1 MNKLTLNN
9 IAKVLVE
16 KNGLEPKEAMTFTA
30 AMFDLIHDR
39 LNEEGIVKV
48 KGLGT
53 FKMIRVE
60 ARESINVRTGER
72 VLIDSHA
79 KITFTPDAVM
89 KELVNKPFS
98 QFETVVLN
106 DDVEF
111 TDMKSEETTDETN
124 NSEQSETLV
133 DVVSEGGTPE
143 PAPVVAPEP
152 APVVAPE
159 PVAEPTP
166 VVAPEPVAEVAPEP
180 VAEVA
185 PEPVAVVAPEP
196 VAEVAPEPVAE
207 VAPEPV
213 AVVAPEPVAE
223 IAPEPAPVV
232 APEPV
237 AEVAPEPT
245 PVVAPEQTREVPEP
259 TVPSADEESEEKT
272 SAVQTCYEEDEE
284 ESHWLR
290 NIGWAFLVLVLMAA
304 SAVGG
309 YLYGVGQIPSQTA
322 MADTVSA
329 VKVNPVVTDTLVN
342 DSLKADSVAVKTEAK
357 HEDKAASE
365 QQPQEKTSQNPHD
378 KYAEMDARV
387 RTGAYKITGLDREVK
402 VRAGDNLKR
411 IARRELGSDD
421 VVCYIE
427 VFNKMNAS
435 AELKEGQTIKIP
447 ALKLKKKKQR
457 DD

>member
-16 KNGLEPKEAMTFTA
+16 KNGLEPKEAMTFTT

-124 NSEQSETLV
+124 NSEQSESLV

-143 PAPVVAPEP
+143 PAPVVVPEPVAEVAPEP

-159 PVAEPTP
+159 PVAEPVAEPAP
-166 VVAPEPVAEVAPEP
+166 VVAPEPVAEP
-180 VAEVA
+180 VA
-185 PEPVAVVAPEP
+185 
-196 VAEVAPEPVAE
+196 
-207 VAPEPV
+207 
-213 AVVAPEPVAE
+213 
-223 IAPEPAPVV
+223 EPAPVV

-245 PVVAPEQTREVPEP
+245 PVVAPEPTREVPEP
-259 TVPSADEESEEKT
+259 TAPSADEESEENT

-365 QQPQEKTSQNPHD
+365 QQPQEKTSQNLHD

-421 VVCYIE
+421 MVCYIE

>member
-16 KNGLEPKEAMTFTA
+16 KNGLEPKEAMTFTT

-124 NSEQSETLV
+124 NSEQSESLV

-143 PAPVVAPEP
+143 PAPVVVPEPVAEVAPEP

-159 PVAEPTP
+159 PVAEVVPEPTP
-166 VVAPEPVAEVAPEP
+166 VVAPEPVAEP
-180 VAEVA
+180 VA
-185 PEPVAVVAPEP
+185 
-196 VAEVAPEPVAE
+196 
-207 VAPEPV
+207 
-213 AVVAPEPVAE
+213 
-223 IAPEPAPVV
+223 EPAPVV

-245 PVVAPEQTREVPEP
+245 PVVAPEPTREVPEP
-259 TVPSADEESEEKT
+259 TAPSADEESEENT

-365 QQPQEKTSQNPHD
+365 QQPQEKTSQNLHD

-421 VVCYIE
+421 MVCYIE

>member
-16 KNGLEPKEAMTFTA
+16 KNGLEPKEAMMFTT

-124 NSEQSETLV
+124 NSEQSESLV

-143 PAPVVAPEP
+143 PAPEP
-152 APVVAPE
+152 APE
-159 PVAEPTP
+159 PVAEPT
-166 VVAPEPVAEVAPEP
+166 
-180 VAEVA
+180 
-185 PEPVAVVAPEP
+185 
-196 VAEVAPEPVAE
+196 
-207 VAPEPV
+207 
-213 AVVAPEPVAE
+213 
-223 IAPEPAPVV
+223 PEPAPVV

-245 PVVAPEQTREVPEP
+245 PVVAPEPTREVPEP
-259 TVPSADEESEEKT
+259 TVPSADEESEENT

-284 ESHWLR
+284 ESHWHR

-365 QQPQEKTSQNPHD
+365 EQPQEKTSQNLHD

-411 IARRELGSDD
+411 IARHELGSDD
-421 VVCYIE
+421 MVCYIE

>member
-16 KNGLEPKEAMTFTA
+16 KNGLEPKEAMMFTT

-124 NSEQSETLV
+124 NSEQSESLV

-143 PAPVVAPEP
+143 PAPEPAPEPVAEVAPEP

-166 VVAPEPVAEVAPEP
+166 
-180 VAEVA
+180 
-185 PEPVAVVAPEP
+185 
-196 VAEVAPEPVAE
+196 
-207 VAPEPV
+207 
-213 AVVAPEPVAE
+213 
-223 IAPEPAPVV
+223 EPAPVV
-232 APEPV
+232 APEP
-237 AEVAPEPT
+237 
-245 PVVAPEQTREVPEP
+245 TREVPEP
-259 TVPSADEESEEKT
+259 TVPSADEESEENT

-284 ESHWLR
+284 ESHWHR

-365 QQPQEKTSQNPHD
+365 QQPQEKTSQNLND

-421 VVCYIE
+421 MVCYIE

>member
-16 KNGLEPKEAMTFTA
+16 KNGLEPKEAMMFTT

-124 NSEQSETLV
+124 NSEQSESLV

-143 PAPVVAPEP
+143 PAPEPAPEPVVEVAPEPTPVVAPEPVAEVAPEP

-166 VVAPEPVAEVAPEP
+166 
-180 VAEVA
+180 
-185 PEPVAVVAPEP
+185 
-196 VAEVAPEPVAE
+196 
-207 VAPEPV
+207 
-213 AVVAPEPVAE
+213 
-223 IAPEPAPVV
+223 EPAPVV
-232 APEPV
+232 APEP
-237 AEVAPEPT
+237 
-245 PVVAPEQTREVPEP
+245 TREVPEP
-259 TVPSADEESEEKT
+259 TVPSADEESEENT

-284 ESHWLR
+284 ESHWHR

-365 QQPQEKTSQNPHD
+365 EQPQEKTSQNLHD

-421 VVCYIE
+421 MVCYIE

>member
-16 KNGLEPKEAMTFTA
+16 KNGLEPKEAMMFTT

-124 NSEQSETLV
+124 NSEQSESLV

-143 PAPVVAPEP
+143 PAPEP
-152 APVVAPE
+152 
-159 PVAEPTP
+159 
-166 VVAPEPVAEVAPEP
+166 APEPVAEV
-180 VAEVA
+180 
-185 PEPVAVVAPEP
+185 
-196 VAEVAPEPVAE
+196 
-207 VAPEPV
+207 
-213 AVVAPEPVAE
+213 
-223 IAPEPAPVV
+223 APEPAPVV

-245 PVVAPEQTREVPEP
+245 PVVAPEPVAEVAPEPTPVVAPEPTREVPEP
-259 TVPSADEESEEKT
+259 TVPSADEESEENT

-342 DSLKADSVAVKTEAK
+342 DSLKADSVAVKTKAK

-365 QQPQEKTSQNPHD
+365 EQPQEKTSQNLHD

-421 VVCYIE
+421 MVCYIE

>member
-16 KNGLEPKEAMTFTA
+16 KNGLEPKEAMMFTT

-124 NSEQSETLV
+124 NSEQSESLV

-143 PAPVVAPEP
+143 PAPEPAPEPVVEVAPEPTPVVAPEPVAEVAPEP

-159 PVAEPTP
+159 PVAEPT
-166 VVAPEPVAEVAPEP
+166 
-180 VAEVA
+180 
-185 PEPVAVVAPEP
+185 
-196 VAEVAPEPVAE
+196 
-207 VAPEPV
+207 
-213 AVVAPEPVAE
+213 
-223 IAPEPAPVV
+223 PEPAPVV

-245 PVVAPEQTREVPEP
+245 PVVAPEPTREVPEP
-259 TVPSADEESEEKT
+259 TVPSADEESEENT

-284 ESHWLR
+284 ESHWHR

-365 QQPQEKTSQNPHD
+365 QQPQEKTSQNLHD

-421 VVCYIE
+421 MVCYIE

>member
-16 KNGLEPKEAMTFTA
+16 KNGLEPKEAMMFTT

-124 NSEQSETLV
+124 NSEQSESLV
-133 DVVSEGGTPE
+133 DVVSEGETPE
-143 PAPVVAPEP
+143 PAPEP
-152 APVVAPE
+152 APE
-159 PVAEPTP
+159 PVAEPT
-166 VVAPEPVAEVAPEP
+166 
-180 VAEVA
+180 
-185 PEPVAVVAPEP
+185 
-196 VAEVAPEPVAE
+196 
-207 VAPEPV
+207 
-213 AVVAPEPVAE
+213 
-223 IAPEPAPVV
+223 PEPAPVV

-245 PVVAPEQTREVPEP
+245 PVVAPEPTREVPEP
-259 TVPSADEESEEKT
+259 TVPSADEESEENT

-284 ESHWLR
+284 ESHWHR

-342 DSLKADSVAVKTEAK
+342 DSLKADSVAVKIEAK

-365 QQPQEKTSQNPHD
+365 QQPQEKTSQNLHD

-421 VVCYIE
+421 MVCYIE

>member
-16 KNGLEPKEAMTFTA
+16 KNGLEPKEAMTFTT

-124 NSEQSETLV
+124 NSEQSESLV

-143 PAPVVAPEP
+143 PAPEP
-152 APVVAPE
+152 APE
-159 PVAEPTP
+159 PVAEPT
-166 VVAPEPVAEVAPEP
+166 
-180 VAEVA
+180 
-185 PEPVAVVAPEP
+185 
-196 VAEVAPEPVAE
+196 
-207 VAPEPV
+207 
-213 AVVAPEPVAE
+213 
-223 IAPEPAPVV
+223 PEPAPVV

-245 PVVAPEQTREVPEP
+245 PVVAPEPTREVPEP
-259 TVPSADEESEEKT
+259 TVPSADEESEENT

-284 ESHWLR
+284 ESHWHR

-365 QQPQEKTSQNPHD
+365 EQPQEKTSQNLHD

-421 VVCYIE
+421 MVCYIE

>member
-16 KNGLEPKEAMTFTA
+16 KNGLEPKEAMMFTT

-124 NSEQSETLV
+124 NSEQSESLV

-143 PAPVVAPEP
+143 PAPEP
-152 APVVAPE
+152 APE
-159 PVAEPTP
+159 PVAEPT
-166 VVAPEPVAEVAPEP
+166 
-180 VAEVA
+180 
-185 PEPVAVVAPEP
+185 
-196 VAEVAPEPVAE
+196 
-207 VAPEPV
+207 
-213 AVVAPEPVAE
+213 
-223 IAPEPAPVV
+223 PEPAPVV

-245 PVVAPEQTREVPEP
+245 PVVAPEPTREVPEP
-259 TVPSADEESEEKT
+259 TVPSANEESEENT

-284 ESHWLR
+284 ESHWHR

-365 QQPQEKTSQNPHD
+365 EQPQEKTSQNLHD

-421 VVCYIE
+421 MVCYIE

>member
-16 KNGLEPKEAMTFTA
+16 KNGLEPKEAMTFTT

-124 NSEQSETLV
+124 NSEQSESLV

-152 APVVAPE
+152 VAEPAPEPAPVVALE

-185 PEPVAVVAPEP
+185 PEP
-196 VAEVAPEPVAE
+196 
-207 VAPEPV
+207 
-213 AVVAPEPVAE
+213 
-223 IAPEPAPVV
+223 
-232 APEPV
+232 
-237 AEVAPEPT
+237 APEPT
-245 PVVAPEQTREVPEP
+245 PVVAPEPTREVPEP
-259 TVPSADEESEEKT
+259 TAPSADEESEENT

-357 HEDKAASE
+357 HEEKAASE
-365 QQPQEKTSQNPHD
+365 QQPQEKTSQNLHD

-421 VVCYIE
+421 MVCYIE

>member
-16 KNGLEPKEAMTFTA
+16 KNGLEPKEAMMFTT

-124 NSEQSETLV
+124 NSEQSESLV

-143 PAPVVAPEP
+143 PAPEP
-152 APVVAPE
+152 APE

-166 VVAPEPVAEVAPEP
+166 EPA
-180 VAEVA
+180 
-185 PEPVAVVAPEP
+185 AVVAPEP
-196 VAEVAPEPVAE
+196 VAEVAPEP
-207 VAPEPV
+207 
-213 AVVAPEPVAE
+213 
-223 IAPEPAPVV
+223 APVV
-232 APEPV
+232 ATEPV
-237 AEVAPEPT
+237 AEVVPEPT
-245 PVVAPEQTREVPEP
+245 PVVAPEPTREVPEP
-259 TVPSADEESEEKT
+259 TVPSADEESEENT

-284 ESHWLR
+284 ESHWHR

-365 QQPQEKTSQNPHD
+365 EQPQEKTSQNLHD

-421 VVCYIE
+421 MVCYIE

>member
-16 KNGLEPKEAMTFTA
+16 KNGLEPKEAMMFTT

-98 QFETVVLN
+98 QFLTVVLN

-124 NSEQSETLV
+124 NSEQSESLV

-143 PAPVVAPEP
+143 PAPEP
-152 APVVAPE
+152 APE
-159 PVAEPTP
+159 PVAEPT
-166 VVAPEPVAEVAPEP
+166 
-180 VAEVA
+180 
-185 PEPVAVVAPEP
+185 
-196 VAEVAPEPVAE
+196 
-207 VAPEPV
+207 
-213 AVVAPEPVAE
+213 
-223 IAPEPAPVV
+223 PEPAPVV

-245 PVVAPEQTREVPEP
+245 PVVAPEPTREVPEP
-259 TVPSADEESEEKT
+259 TVPSADEESEENT

-284 ESHWLR
+284 ESHGHR

-329 VKVNPVVTDTLVN
+329 VKVNPVVTDILVN

-365 QQPQEKTSQNPHD
+365 EQPQEKTSQNLHD

-421 VVCYIE
+421 MVCYIE

>member
-16 KNGLEPKEAMTFTA
+16 KNGLEPKEAMMFTT

-124 NSEQSETLV
+124 NSEQSESLV

-143 PAPVVAPEP
+143 PAPEP
-152 APVVAPE
+152 APE
-159 PVAEPTP
+159 PVAEPT
-166 VVAPEPVAEVAPEP
+166 
-180 VAEVA
+180 
-185 PEPVAVVAPEP
+185 
-196 VAEVAPEPVAE
+196 
-207 VAPEPV
+207 
-213 AVVAPEPVAE
+213 
-223 IAPEPAPVV
+223 PEPAPVV

-245 PVVAPEQTREVPEP
+245 PEVAPEPVAEPTPVVAPEPTPVVAPEPTREVPEP
-259 TVPSADEESEEKT
+259 TVPSADEESEENT

-284 ESHWLR
+284 ESHWHR

-365 QQPQEKTSQNPHD
+365 QQPQEKTSQNLHD

-421 VVCYIE
+421 MVCYIE

>member
-16 KNGLEPKEAMTFTA
+16 KNGLEPKEAMMFTT

-124 NSEQSETLV
+124 NSEQSESLV
-133 DVVSEGGTPE
+133 DVVSEGETPE
-143 PAPVVAPEP
+143 PAPEPAPEPVVEVAPEPAPEVAPEPVAEPTPEP

-166 VVAPEPVAEVAPEP
+166 
-180 VAEVA
+180 
-185 PEPVAVVAPEP
+185 
-196 VAEVAPEPVAE
+196 
-207 VAPEPV
+207 
-213 AVVAPEPVAE
+213 
-223 IAPEPAPVV
+223 EPAPVV
-232 APEPV
+232 APEP
-237 AEVAPEPT
+237 
-245 PVVAPEQTREVPEP
+245 TREVPEP
-259 TVPSADEESEEKT
+259 TVPSADEESEENT

-284 ESHWLR
+284 ESHWHR

-365 QQPQEKTSQNPHD
+365 QQPQEKTSQNLHD

-421 VVCYIE
+421 MVCYIE

>member
-16 KNGLEPKEAMTFTA
+16 KNGLEPKEAMMFTT

-124 NSEQSETLV
+124 NSEQSESLV
-133 DVVSEGGTPE
+133 DVVSEGETPE
-143 PAPVVAPEP
+143 PAPEP
-152 APVVAPE
+152 APE
-159 PVAEPTP
+159 PVAEPTS
-166 VVAPEPVAEVAPEP
+166 
-180 VAEVA
+180 
-185 PEPVAVVAPEP
+185 
-196 VAEVAPEPVAE
+196 
-207 VAPEPV
+207 
-213 AVVAPEPVAE
+213 
-223 IAPEPAPVV
+223 EPAPVV

-245 PVVAPEQTREVPEP
+245 PVVAPEPTREVPEP
-259 TVPSADEESEEKT
+259 TVPSADEESEENT

-284 ESHWLR
+284 ESHWHR

-365 QQPQEKTSQNPHD
+365 EQPQEKTSQNLHD

-421 VVCYIE
+421 MVCYIE

-457 DD
+457 YD

>member
-16 KNGLEPKEAMTFTA
+16 KNGLEPKEAMMFTT

-124 NSEQSETLV
+124 NSEQSESLV

-143 PAPVVAPEP
+143 PAP
-152 APVVAPE
+152 E
-159 PVAEPTP
+159 PVAEPT
-166 VVAPEPVAEVAPEP
+166 
-180 VAEVA
+180 
-185 PEPVAVVAPEP
+185 
-196 VAEVAPEPVAE
+196 
-207 VAPEPV
+207 
-213 AVVAPEPVAE
+213 
-223 IAPEPAPVV
+223 PEPAPVV

-237 AEVAPEPT
+237 AEVAPESA
-245 PVVAPEQTREVPEP
+245 PVVAPEPTREVPEP
-259 TVPSADEESEEKT
+259 TVPSADEESEENT

-284 ESHWLR
+284 ESHWHR

-365 QQPQEKTSQNPHD
+365 EQPQEKTSQNLHD

-421 VVCYIE
+421 MVCYIE

-457 DD
+457 DN

>member
-16 KNGLEPKEAMTFTA
+16 KNGLESKEAMTFTT

-124 NSEQSETLV
+124 NSEQSESLV

-166 VVAPEPVAEVAPEP
+166 VVAPEPVA
-180 VAEVA
+180 
-185 PEPVAVVAPEP
+185 VVAPEP
-196 VAEVAPEPVAE
+196 VAEV
-207 VAPEPV
+207 
-213 AVVAPEPVAE
+213 
-223 IAPEPAPVV
+223 APEPAPVV

-421 VVCYIE
+421 MVCYIE

>member
-16 KNGLEPKEAMTFTA
+16 KNGLEPKEAMTFTT

-124 NSEQSETLV
+124 NSEQSESLV

-213 AVVAPEPVAE
+213 A
-223 IAPEPAPVV
+223 
-232 APEPV
+232 
-237 AEVAPEPT
+237 EVAPEPT

-259 TVPSADEESEEKT
+259 TAPSADEESEEKT

-378 KYAEMDARV
+378 KYAAMDARV

-421 VVCYIE
+421 MVCYIE

-435 AELKEGQTIKIP
+435 AELREGQTIKIP

>member
-16 KNGLEPKEAMTFTA
+16 KNGLEPKEAMMFTT

-124 NSEQSETLV
+124 NSEQSESLV

-143 PAPVVAPEP
+143 PAPEP
-152 APVVAPE
+152 
-159 PVAEPTP
+159 
-166 VVAPEPVAEVAPEP
+166 APEPVAEVAPEP
-180 VAEVA
+180 A
-185 PEPVAVVAPEP
+185 P
-196 VAEVAPEPVAE
+196 EVAPEPVAE
-207 VAPEPV
+207 V
-213 AVVAPEPVAE
+213 
-223 IAPEPAPVV
+223 APEPAPVV

-245 PVVAPEQTREVPEP
+245 PVVAPEPTREVLEP
-259 TVPSADEESEEKT
+259 TVPSADEESEENT

-284 ESHWLR
+284 ESHWHR

-365 QQPQEKTSQNPHD
+365 EQPQEKTSQNLHD

-421 VVCYIE
+421 MVCYIE

>member
-16 KNGLEPKEAMTFTA
+16 KNGLEPKEAMMFTT

-124 NSEQSETLV
+124 NSEQSESLV

-143 PAPVVAPEP
+143 PAPEPAPEPVVEVAPEP
-152 APVVAPE
+152 APEVAPE
-159 PVAEPTP
+159 PVAEPT
-166 VVAPEPVAEVAPEP
+166 
-180 VAEVA
+180 
-185 PEPVAVVAPEP
+185 
-196 VAEVAPEPVAE
+196 
-207 VAPEPV
+207 
-213 AVVAPEPVAE
+213 
-223 IAPEPAPVV
+223 PEPAPVV

-237 AEVAPEPT
+237 AEVAPEPA
-245 PVVAPEQTREVPEP
+245 PVVAPEPTREVPEP
-259 TVPSADEESEEKT
+259 TVPSADEESEENT

-284 ESHWLR
+284 ESHWHR

-365 QQPQEKTSQNPHD
+365 QQPQEKTSQNLHD

-421 VVCYIE
+421 MVCYIE

>member
-16 KNGLEPKEAMTFTA
+16 KNGLEPKEAMTFTT

-111 TDMKSEETTDETN
+111 TDMKSEESTDETN
-124 NSEQSETLV
+124 NSEQSESLV

-143 PAPVVAPEP
+143 PAPEP
-152 APVVAPE
+152 
-159 PVAEPTP
+159 
-166 VVAPEPVAEVAPEP
+166 APEPVAEVAPEP
-180 VAEVA
+180 A
-185 PEPVAVVAPEP
+185 P
-196 VAEVAPEPVAE
+196 EVAPEPVAE
-207 VAPEPV
+207 PT
-213 AVVAPEPVAE
+213 
-223 IAPEPAPVV
+223 PEPAPVV

-245 PVVAPEQTREVPEP
+245 PVVAPEPTREVPEP
-259 TVPSADEESEEKT
+259 TVPSADEESEENT

-365 QQPQEKTSQNPHD
+365 EQPQEKTSQNLHD

-421 VVCYIE
+421 MVCYIE

>member
-16 KNGLEPKEAMTFTA
+16 KNGLEPKEAMMFTT

-124 NSEQSETLV
+124 NSEQSESLV

-143 PAPVVAPEP
+143 PAPEPAPEPVVEVAPEP
-152 APVVAPE
+152 AP
-159 PVAEPTP
+159 
-166 VVAPEPVAEVAPEP
+166 EVAPEP
-180 VAEVA
+180 VAEV
-185 PEPVAVVAPEP
+185 
-196 VAEVAPEPVAE
+196 
-207 VAPEPV
+207 
-213 AVVAPEPVAE
+213 
-223 IAPEPAPVV
+223 APEPAPVV

-237 AEVAPEPT
+237 AEVAPEPA
-245 PVVAPEQTREVPEP
+245 PVVAPEPTREVPEP
-259 TVPSADEESEEKT
+259 TVPSADEESEENT

-284 ESHWLR
+284 ESHWHR

-365 QQPQEKTSQNPHD
+365 EQTQEKTSQNLHD

-421 VVCYIE
+421 MVCYIE

>member
-16 KNGLEPKEAMTFTA
+16 KNGLEPKEAMMFTT

-124 NSEQSETLV
+124 NSEQSESLV

-143 PAPVVAPEP
+143 PAPEPAPEPVVEVAPEP
-152 APVVAPE
+152 APEVAPE
-159 PVAEPTP
+159 PVAEPT
-166 VVAPEPVAEVAPEP
+166 
-180 VAEVA
+180 
-185 PEPVAVVAPEP
+185 
-196 VAEVAPEPVAE
+196 
-207 VAPEPV
+207 
-213 AVVAPEPVAE
+213 
-223 IAPEPAPVV
+223 PEPAPVV

-245 PVVAPEQTREVPEP
+245 PVVAPEPTREVPEP
-259 TVPSADEESEEKT
+259 TVPSADEESEENT

-284 ESHWLR
+284 ESHWHR

-357 HEDKAASE
+357 HEDKVASE
-365 QQPQEKTSQNPHD
+365 QQPQEKTSQDLHD

-421 VVCYIE
+421 MVCYIE

>member
-16 KNGLEPKEAMTFTA
+16 KNGLEPKEAMMFTT

-124 NSEQSETLV
+124 NSEQSESLV

-143 PAPVVAPEP
+143 PAPEPVVEVAPEPAPEVAPEPVAEPTPEP

-159 PVAEPTP
+159 P
-166 VVAPEPVAEVAPEP
+166 
-180 VAEVA
+180 
-185 PEPVAVVAPEP
+185 
-196 VAEVAPEPVAE
+196 
-207 VAPEPV
+207 
-213 AVVAPEPVAE
+213 
-223 IAPEPAPVV
+223 
-232 APEPV
+232 
-237 AEVAPEPT
+237 
-245 PVVAPEQTREVPEP
+245 TREVPEP
-259 TVPSADEESEEKT
+259 TVPSADEESEENT

-284 ESHWLR
+284 ESHWHR

-365 QQPQEKTSQNPHD
+365 QQPQEKTSQNLHD

-421 VVCYIE
+421 MVCYIE

>member
-16 KNGLEPKEAMTFTA
+16 KNGLEPKEAMTFTT

-124 NSEQSETLV
+124 NSEQSESLV

-143 PAPVVAPEP
+143 PAPEPAPEPVAEVAPEP

-159 PVAEPTP
+159 PVAEPT
-166 VVAPEPVAEVAPEP
+166 
-180 VAEVA
+180 
-185 PEPVAVVAPEP
+185 
-196 VAEVAPEPVAE
+196 
-207 VAPEPV
+207 
-213 AVVAPEPVAE
+213 
-223 IAPEPAPVV
+223 PEPAPVV

-245 PVVAPEQTREVPEP
+245 PVVAPEPTREVPEP
-259 TVPSADEESEEKT
+259 TVPSADEESEENT

-284 ESHWLR
+284 ESHWHR

-365 QQPQEKTSQNPHD
+365 EQPQEKTSQNLHD

-421 VVCYIE
+421 MVCYIE

>member
-16 KNGLEPKEAMTFTA
+16 KNGLEPKEAMMFTT

-124 NSEQSETLV
+124 NSEQSESLV

-143 PAPVVAPEP
+143 PAPEPAPEPVAEPTPEPAPVVAPEPVAEVAPEP

-166 VVAPEPVAEVAPEP
+166 
-180 VAEVA
+180 
-185 PEPVAVVAPEP
+185 
-196 VAEVAPEPVAE
+196 
-207 VAPEPV
+207 
-213 AVVAPEPVAE
+213 
-223 IAPEPAPVV
+223 
-232 APEPV
+232 
-237 AEVAPEPT
+237 EPT
-245 PVVAPEQTREVPEP
+245 PVVAPEPTREVPEP
-259 TVPSADEESEEKT
+259 TVPSADEESEENT

-284 ESHWLR
+284 ESHWHR

-365 QQPQEKTSQNPHD
+365 EQPQEKTSQNLHD

-421 VVCYIE
+421 MVCYIE

>member
-16 KNGLEPKEAMTFTA
+16 KNGLEPKEAMTFTT

-124 NSEQSETLV
+124 NSEQSESLV

-143 PAPVVAPEP
+143 PAPEPAPEPVAEPTPEP

-159 PVAEPTP
+159 PVAE
-166 VVAPEPVAEVAPEP
+166 V
-180 VAEVA
+180 
-185 PEPVAVVAPEP
+185 
-196 VAEVAPEPVAE
+196 
-207 VAPEPV
+207 
-213 AVVAPEPVAE
+213 
-223 IAPEPAPVV
+223 APEPAPVV

-245 PVVAPEQTREVPEP
+245 PVVAPEPTREVPEP
-259 TVPSADEESEEKT
+259 TVPSADEESEENT

-284 ESHWLR
+284 ESHWHR

-322 MADTVSA
+322 MADTVSV

-365 QQPQEKTSQNPHD
+365 EQPQEKTSQNLHD

-421 VVCYIE
+421 MVCYIE

>member
-9 IAKVLVE
+9 IAKVLIE
-16 KNGLEPKEAMTFTA
+16 KNGLEPKEAMTFTT

-124 NSEQSETLV
+124 NSEQSESLV

-143 PAPVVAPEP
+143 PAPVV
-152 APVVAPE
+152 VPE

-166 VVAPEPVAEVAPEP
+166 VVAPEPVA
-180 VAEVA
+180 
-185 PEPVAVVAPEP
+185 VVAPEP
-196 VAEVAPEPVAE
+196 VAEV
-207 VAPEPV
+207 
-213 AVVAPEPVAE
+213 
-223 IAPEPAPVV
+223 APEPAPVV

-365 QQPQEKTSQNPHD
+365 QQPQEKTSQNLHD

-421 VVCYIE
+421 MVCYIE

>member
-16 KNGLEPKEAMTFTA
+16 KNGLEPKEAMMFTT

-124 NSEQSETLV
+124 NSEQSESLV

-143 PAPVVAPEP
+143 PAPEPAPEPVAEPTPEP
-152 APVVAPE
+152 APLVAPE
-159 PVAEPTP
+159 PVAEPT
-166 VVAPEPVAEVAPEP
+166 
-180 VAEVA
+180 
-185 PEPVAVVAPEP
+185 
-196 VAEVAPEPVAE
+196 
-207 VAPEPV
+207 
-213 AVVAPEPVAE
+213 
-223 IAPEPAPVV
+223 PEPAPVV

-245 PVVAPEQTREVPEP
+245 PVVAPEPTREVPEP
-259 TVPSADEESEEKT
+259 TVPSADEESEENT

-284 ESHWLR
+284 ESHWHR

-365 QQPQEKTSQNPHD
+365 QQPQEKTSQNLHD

-421 VVCYIE
+421 MVCYIE

>member
-16 KNGLEPKEAMTFTA
+16 KNGLEPKEAMMFTT

-124 NSEQSETLV
+124 NSEQSESLV
-133 DVVSEGGTPE
+133 DVVSEGETPEPAPEPAPEPVAEPTPE
-143 PAPVVAPEP
+143 PAPVVVPEPVAEVAPEP

-159 PVAEPTP
+159 P
-166 VVAPEPVAEVAPEP
+166 
-180 VAEVA
+180 
-185 PEPVAVVAPEP
+185 
-196 VAEVAPEPVAE
+196 
-207 VAPEPV
+207 
-213 AVVAPEPVAE
+213 
-223 IAPEPAPVV
+223 
-232 APEPV
+232 
-237 AEVAPEPT
+237 
-245 PVVAPEQTREVPEP
+245 TREVPEP
-259 TVPSADEESEEKT
+259 TVPSADEESEENT

-284 ESHWLR
+284 ESHWHR

-322 MADTVSA
+322 MADTVSV

-342 DSLKADSVAVKTEAK
+342 DSLKADSVAVKIEAK

-365 QQPQEKTSQNPHD
+365 QQPQEKTSQNLHD

-421 VVCYIE
+421 MVCYIE

>member
-16 KNGLEPKEAMTFTA
+16 KNGLEPKEAMMFTT

-39 LNEEGIVKV
+39 LNEDGIVKV

-124 NSEQSETLV
+124 NSEQSESLV

-143 PAPVVAPEP
+143 PAPEP
-152 APVVAPE
+152 APE
-159 PVAEPTP
+159 PVAEPT
-166 VVAPEPVAEVAPEP
+166 
-180 VAEVA
+180 
-185 PEPVAVVAPEP
+185 
-196 VAEVAPEPVAE
+196 
-207 VAPEPV
+207 
-213 AVVAPEPVAE
+213 
-223 IAPEPAPVV
+223 PEPAPVV

-245 PVVAPEQTREVPEP
+245 PVVAPEPTREVPEP
-259 TVPSADEESEEKT
+259 TVPSADEESEENT

-284 ESHWLR
+284 ESYWHR

-342 DSLKADSVAVKTEAK
+342 DSLKADSVAVKIEAK

-365 QQPQEKTSQNPHD
+365 QQPQEKTSQNLHD

-421 VVCYIE
+421 MVCYIE

>member
-16 KNGLEPKEAMTFTA
+16 KNGLEPKEAMMFTT

-124 NSEQSETLV
+124 NSEQSESLV

-143 PAPVVAPEP
+143 PAPEP
-152 APVVAPE
+152 APE

-166 VVAPEPVAEVAPEP
+166 EPAPEPVAEPT
-180 VAEVA
+180 
-185 PEPVAVVAPEP
+185 
-196 VAEVAPEPVAE
+196 
-207 VAPEPV
+207 
-213 AVVAPEPVAE
+213 
-223 IAPEPAPVV
+223 PEPAPVV

-245 PVVAPEQTREVPEP
+245 PEPTPVVAPEPTREVPEP
-259 TVPSADEESEEKT
+259 TVPSADEESEENT

-284 ESHWLR
+284 ESHWHR

-365 QQPQEKTSQNPHD
+365 QQPQEKTSQNLHD

-421 VVCYIE
+421 MVCYIE

>member
-16 KNGLEPKEAMTFTA
+16 KNGLEPKEAMMFTT

-124 NSEQSETLV
+124 NSEQSESLV

-143 PAPVVAPEP
+143 PAPEP
-152 APVVAPE
+152 APE
-159 PVAEPTP
+159 PVAEPT
-166 VVAPEPVAEVAPEP
+166 
-180 VAEVA
+180 
-185 PEPVAVVAPEP
+185 
-196 VAEVAPEPVAE
+196 
-207 VAPEPV
+207 
-213 AVVAPEPVAE
+213 
-223 IAPEPAPVV
+223 PEPAPVV

-237 AEVAPEPT
+237 AEVAPEPA
-245 PVVAPEQTREVPEP
+245 PVVAPEPTREVPEP
-259 TVPSADEESEEKT
+259 TVPSADEESEENT

-284 ESHWLR
+284 ESHWHR

-365 QQPQEKTSQNPHD
+365 EQPQEKTSQNLHD

-421 VVCYIE
+421 MVCYIE

>member
-16 KNGLEPKEAMTFTA
+16 KNGLEPKEAMTFTT

-124 NSEQSETLV
+124 NSEQSESLV

-180 VAEVA
+180 
-185 PEPVAVVAPEP
+185 
-196 VAEVAPEPVAE
+196 
-207 VAPEPV
+207 
-213 AVVAPEPVAE
+213 
-223 IAPEPAPVV
+223 
-232 APEPV
+232 
-237 AEVAPEPT
+237 T

-259 TVPSADEESEEKT
+259 TAPSADEESEEKT
-272 SAVQTCYEEDEE
+272 SAVQTCYEEDEA

-378 KYAEMDARV
+378 KYAAMDARV

-421 VVCYIE
+421 MVCYIE

>member
-16 KNGLEPKEAMTFTA
+16 KNGLEPKEAMMFTT

-124 NSEQSETLV
+124 NSEQSESLV

-143 PAPVVAPEP
+143 PAPEPAPEPVAEPTPEP

-159 PVAEPTP
+159 PVAEPT
-166 VVAPEPVAEVAPEP
+166 
-180 VAEVA
+180 
-185 PEPVAVVAPEP
+185 
-196 VAEVAPEPVAE
+196 
-207 VAPEPV
+207 
-213 AVVAPEPVAE
+213 
-223 IAPEPAPVV
+223 PEPAPVV

-245 PVVAPEQTREVPEP
+245 PVVAPEPTREVPEP
-259 TVPSADEESEEKT
+259 TVPSADEESEENT

-284 ESHWLR
+284 ESHWHR

-357 HEDKAASE
+357 HEDKVASE
-365 QQPQEKTSQNPHD
+365 QQPQEKTSQNLHD

-421 VVCYIE
+421 MVCYIE

>member
-16 KNGLEPKEAMTFTA
+16 KNGLEPKEAMMFTT

-72 VLIDSHA
+72 VFIDSHA

-124 NSEQSETLV
+124 NSEQSESLV

-143 PAPVVAPEP
+143 PAPEP
-152 APVVAPE
+152 
-159 PVAEPTP
+159 
-166 VVAPEPVAEVAPEP
+166 APEPVAEV
-180 VAEVA
+180 V
-185 PEPVAVVAPEP
+185 
-196 VAEVAPEPVAE
+196 
-207 VAPEPV
+207 
-213 AVVAPEPVAE
+213 
-223 IAPEPAPVV
+223 PEPAPVV

-245 PVVAPEQTREVPEP
+245 PVVAPEPTREVPEP
-259 TVPSADEESEEKT
+259 TVPSADEESEENT

-284 ESHWLR
+284 ESHWHR

-365 QQPQEKTSQNPHD
+365 EQPQEKTSQNLHD

-421 VVCYIE
+421 MVCYIE

>member
-16 KNGLEPKEAMTFTA
+16 KNGLEPKEAMMFTT

-124 NSEQSETLV
+124 NSEQSESLV

-152 APVVAPE
+152 
-159 PVAEPTP
+159 VAEPT
-166 VVAPEPVAEVAPEP
+166 
-180 VAEVA
+180 
-185 PEPVAVVAPEP
+185 
-196 VAEVAPEPVAE
+196 
-207 VAPEPV
+207 
-213 AVVAPEPVAE
+213 
-223 IAPEPAPVV
+223 PEPAPVV

-245 PVVAPEQTREVPEP
+245 PVVAPEPTREVPEP
-259 TVPSADEESEEKT
+259 TVPSADEESEENT

-284 ESHWLR
+284 ESHWHR

-365 QQPQEKTSQNPHD
+365 QQPQEKTSQNLHD

-421 VVCYIE
+421 MVCYIE

>member
-16 KNGLEPKEAMTFTA
+16 KNGLEPKEAMMFTT

-124 NSEQSETLV
+124 NSEQSESLV

-143 PAPVVAPEP
+143 PAPEP
-152 APVVAPE
+152 
-159 PVAEPTP
+159 
-166 VVAPEPVAEVAPEP
+166 APEPVAEV
-180 VAEVA
+180 
-185 PEPVAVVAPEP
+185 
-196 VAEVAPEPVAE
+196 
-207 VAPEPV
+207 
-213 AVVAPEPVAE
+213 
-223 IAPEPAPVV
+223 APEPAPVV

-245 PVVAPEQTREVPEP
+245 PEVAPEPTREVPEP
-259 TVPSADEESEEKT
+259 TVPSADEESEENT

-284 ESHWLR
+284 ESHWHR

-322 MADTVSA
+322 MADTVSV

-365 QQPQEKTSQNPHD
+365 EQPQEKTSQNLHD

-421 VVCYIE
+421 MVCYIE

>member
-16 KNGLEPKEAMTFTA
+16 KNGLEPKEAMMFTT

-124 NSEQSETLV
+124 NSEQSESLV
-133 DVVSEGGTPE
+133 DVVSEGETPE
-143 PAPVVAPEP
+143 PAPEP
-152 APVVAPE
+152 APE

-166 VVAPEPVAEVAPEP
+166 EPALLVAPEPVAEV
-180 VAEVA
+180 
-185 PEPVAVVAPEP
+185 
-196 VAEVAPEPVAE
+196 
-207 VAPEPV
+207 
-213 AVVAPEPVAE
+213 
-223 IAPEPAPVV
+223 APEPAPVV

-245 PVVAPEQTREVPEP
+245 PVVAPEPTREVPEP
-259 TVPSADEESEEKT
+259 TVPSADEESEENT
-272 SAVQTCYEEDEE
+272 SAVQTCYEDDEE

-365 QQPQEKTSQNPHD
+365 EQPQEKTSQNLHD

-421 VVCYIE
+421 MVCYIE